1 MGTLFLVRHCATEA
15 SSDGRYCGSLDL
27 TLTREG
33 QAQAQVLA
41 AFLVERRPT
50 SVFSSPLKRARQTA
64 KPLTQVSKL
73 PVKELS
79 ELAESSF
86 GEWEGM
92 TAAEMEAADQELYE
106 RWRES
111 PQDISPPGGETITQ
125 VAERAR
131 RALATI
137 RKEDPNGV
145 SVAIGHKTFNRVLLS
160 LLEALPLENYRR
172 SVPQPVG
179 AINIIEWTG
188 KDAPRVRGVG
198 LTGHFG

>member
-15 SSDGRYCGSLDL
+15 SSDGRYCGSLDM

-41 AFLVERRPT
+41 AFLFERRPT
-50 SVFSSPLKRARQTA
+50 SIFSSPLKRAKQTA

-73 PVKELS
+73 PVQQLP
-79 ELAESSF
+79 ELAESDF
-86 GEWEGM
+86 GDWEGLTEDGM
-92 TAAEMEAADQELYE
+92 KAADAELYA
-106 RWRES
+106 RWRAA
-111 PQDISPPGGETITQ
+111 PQDVSPPGGETITQ

-131 RALATI
+131 RALDTI
-137 RKEDPNGV
+137 RAADPDGV
-145 SVAIGHKTFNRVLLS
+145 SIAVGHKTLNRVLLS
-160 LLEALPLENYRR
+160 LLEDLPLENYRR

-179 AINIIEWTG
+179 AINIIEWT
-188 KDAPRVRGVG
+188 KDIAPRVRGVG